1 MLGYIRESVQGWI
14 AWAIVI
20 LLIIP
25 FALWGINE
33 YFDTGGPL
41 VIANVNGEEISQQA
55 YQREYLMQRDRMRQ
69 MFGDQFNP
77 SLMDP
82 QIKKKALEDIINRE
96 VLVQTASDVGY
107 RISDHFLV
115 QTIQGFESFQD
126 DGKFSIYINN
136 NSVRKANHPRHLSIG
151 YSAPSFHNKYIL
163 VLRPRQS
170 SPNTT

>member
-33 YFDTGGPL
+33 YFGTGGSL
-41 VIANVNGEEISQQA
+41 VVANVNGEEITQQT
-55 YQREYLMQRDRMRQ
+55 YQREFYLQRDRMRE

-82 QIKKKALEDIINRE
+82 QIKQKALDDIINRE
-96 VLVQTASDVGY
+96 VIVQTANEVGY
-107 RISDHFLV
+107 RISDDFLV
-115 QTIQGFESFQD
+115 QTIQGFEAFQEN
-126 DGKFSIYINN
+126 GEFSNQLY
-136 NSVRKANHPRHLSIG
+136 KQQLSAQGESPSTFEYRIQRAVLSQQM
-151 YSAPSFHNKYIL
+151 YSGVAATPVVTK
-163 VLRPRQS
+163 
-170 SPNTT
+170 